1 MRLSI
6 FYNRLWTITKV
17 LDKQRQKESGRHR
30 WAAAGLALWLAAA
43 APAQAADLDAGGLT
57 FRDFGTND
65 NGASFHRGDP
75 MIAGGPNVQP
85 SRIAAIDKERGFAR
99 IDFPQIHVELAIPM
113 GWQATEDWERAAAWS
128 ADKRF
133 RAFVWRVDFPFEGVK
148 DAEHYAATK
157 IGSIQAHKPGVKAQA
172 RRLGDG
178 TYLIV
183 YENVPKGPGDGEARV
198 VFDLVIPKPG
208 QPKEGML
215 LTLGVPASEAA
226 RGIKLMALLQ
236 QNMKISW

>member
-1 MRLSI
+1 M
-6 FYNRLWTITKV
+6 TILKPTLKP
-17 LDKQRQKESGRHR
+17 RHKESGSRR
-30 WAAAGLALWLAAA
+30 WLAAGVALALCA
-43 APAQAADLDAGGLT
+43 ATPLRAADLDAGGLT

-85 SRIAAIDKERGFAR
+85 SRVIGIDKERGFAR
-99 IDFPQIHVELAIPM
+99 IDFGQIRVDLAIPL
-113 GWQATEDWERAAAWS
+113 GWQATEDWERGAAWS
-128 ADKRF
+128 SDKRF

-157 IGSIQAHKPGVKAQA
+157 VGSIQAHKPGVKAQA
-172 RRLGDG
+172 RRLADG

-183 YENVPKGPGDGEARV
+183 YENVPRSPGDSENRT

-208 QPKEGML
+208 QPKEGLL
-215 LTLGVPASEAA
+215 LTLGVPSSEAV
-226 RGIKLMALLQ
+226 RGIKLMALLH
-236 QNMKISW
+236 QNMKVSW